1 MRSIVSRLALVAIV
15 ILLAGVVPAQ
25 ATSFTR
31 MPTPADLG
39 DLDHTQVYSW
49 RIGDIAIGATD
60 EVVSASL
67 TFSNIYN
74 WDRNANMLF
83 LWLADTAI
91 NSGVRTVTDGDATIA
106 DYFAASPTGLLSST
120 TSRVKLTER
129 SFTTTPVNW
138 TYSFTTPQLDSLE
151 SYLRNDGRFALGFDP
166 DCHFYNTGIKLE
178 VETRP
183 VPEPGS
189 MALLGA
195 GLVGLAAAIRRRRQR

>member
-1 MRSIVSRLALVAIV
+1 MRSIVSRFALVAIV
-15 ILLAGVVPAQ
+15 VLVAGVGTAG

-31 MPTPADLG
+31 MPTPSDLG

-60 EVVSASL
+60 DVVSASL

-74 WDRNANMLF
+74 WDSNANMLF

-91 NSGVRTVTDGDATIA
+91 NSGVRSVTDGDATIA
-106 DYFAASPTGLLSST
+106 DYFAASPTALLSSA
-120 TSRVKLTER
+120 TSRAKLTQK

-138 TYSFTTPQLDSLE
+138 TYSFTSSQLDSLE
-151 SYLRNDGRFALGFDP
+151 IYLRNDGRFALGFDP

-189 MALLGA
+189 MTLVGA
-195 GLVGLAAAIRRRRQR
+195 GLLGLAAAIRRRRQR